1 MGIMEGI
8 KKLEQ
13 TYRKLLSQSLKIKEK
28 EFYEIGGIK
37 FVIHP
42 GVFSPKSFDSSEFL
56 IKHLEIPEE
65 SKVLE
70 LGCGT
75 GIISIFAARKAG
87 KVIATDI
94 SPKAV
99 ENTKENVELHKLS
112 SKIDVRL
119 GDLFE
124 PVKGEKFDRIFLNF
138 PMGYTEKEI
147 SLLEEKQFFDYK
159 YLALKSFLENLKS
172 HLNSNGIA
180 YLTFSAN
187 GSRWDLLEAFCK
199 ENDITFEVVAEEGH
213 ERDGGILRLQIV
225 KLS

>member
-1 MGIMEGI
+1 
-8 KKLEQ
+8 
-13 TYRKLLSQSLKIKEK
+13 
-28 EFYEIGGIK
+28 
-37 FVIHP
+37 
-42 GVFSPKSFDSSEFL
+42 
-56 IKHLEIPEE
+56 
-65 SKVLE
+65 
-70 LGCGT
+70 
-75 GIISIFAARKAG
+75 
-87 KVIATDI
+87 
-94 SPKAV
+94 
-99 ENTKENVELHKLS
+99 
-112 SKIDVRL
+112 
-119 GDLFE
+119 
-124 PVKGEKFDRIFLNF
+124 
-138 PMGYTEKEI
+138 MGYTEKEI